1 MAQFNN
7 QNAKTQLQDNQ
18 LSFTPEASIYAAGT
32 VHLHDHSLQSMKSM
46 IDTDARSKHYRW
58 SLDLGVGAALVLA
71 GVSNNIITSDISKS
85 VLHQAKCL
93 GQERKID
100 NLRLSQNA
108 AEALP
113 FTDQSVDLVSSSASA
128 HHFRDFE
135 KVLHE
140 VHRVLKIGGSL
151 LMADSVAPEQDDIAS
166 WMNNIER
173 RRDFSHVENRKISTI
188 TNILT
193 NNGFKVA
200 HDDYQRVYLR
210 FNEWTARTKVGSEE
224 VKALRRDF
232 LEAPNAIREAFQVAP
247 VHGDITFPWPCW
259 VFRATKR

>member
-18 LSFTPEASIYAAGT
+18 LAFTPEASIYAAGT

-58 SLDLGVGAALVLA
+58 SLDLGAGAALVLA

-85 VLHQAKCL
+85 VLRQAKCL
-93 GQERKID
+93 GQERKIS
-100 NLRLSQNA
+100 NLCLAQNA
-108 AEALP
+108 AEDLP
-113 FTDQSVDLVSSSASA
+113 FANQSVDLVSCKASG
-128 HHFRDFE
+128 HHFRNFE
-135 KVLHE
+135 KSLNE
-140 VHRVLKIGGSL
+140 ASRVLQVGGSL
-151 LMADSVAPEQDDIAS
+151 LMADAVAPEQDNLAS
-166 WMNNIER
+166 WMNEIQR
-173 RRDFSHVENRKISTI
+173 RRDFSHVESRKISTI
-188 TNILT
+188 TKILT
-193 NNGFKVA
+193 NSGFKVT

-210 FNEWTARTKVGSEE
+210 FNEWTARTNVRSEE

-247 VHGDITFPWPCW
+247 VHGNITFSWPCW
-259 VFRATKR
+259 VIRAIKR